1 MKTCPNCGER
11 LPDGV
16 ERCPNC
22 HTEWNN
28 PLEAPVRKGP
38 NRKLLIGGG
47 VLAAVVLIGVVAA
60 FALGGG
66 GRSPEKDFIRIQQE
80 LFTDRMLDGLEKG
93 LDVLGSGKFDSD
105 LTLYAWV
112 DEPELNRLLEN
123 SALQLKIDLDR
134 DRLILDGRMI
144 FQGSPIL
151 SGALTYDKG
160 QVGFCLPEVDER
172 YYVAD
177 LSKASS
183 DLTGMDID
191 LSKLALPEI
200 SGKQWRALAQT
211 YLDLVHTA
219 VTRDNVR
226 LEQGQSVEFQLLGG
240 GFTGDVYTFTPAA
253 GDIEEMLVKLA
264 GHLRT
269 DKELRKLVIGLM
281 VPQALE
287 AAFGEEIFDGADP
300 EAELD
305 RALVE
310 LADELEAEAASIG
323 QEVED
328 SGFTWT
334 LAVEGRQARLIR
346 IESYGEALVY
356 ERAGSE
362 AGGVEEA
369 LFGDEGGLIEPF
381 LRHSYVK
388 DGSVSRG
395 TVTVDAGYGGSM
407 SMKYE
412 IDESR
417 KSPFG
422 TPYGTYSYS
431 YTPLD
436 MAYSIQVADGAQGG
450 TDHIMTIED
459 CGYLFD
465 APFDTLAL
473 TLNATEKGT
482 AQMPDGP
489 VVDITNYSQDELEAL
504 FETLG
509 NKLAISMTMLMFQMM
524 GAYA

>member
-226 LEQGQSVEFQLLGG
+226 LEQGQAMEFQLLGG

-253 GDIEEMLVKLA
+253 GDIE
-264 GHLRT
+264 
-269 DKELRKLVIGLM
+269 IG
-281 VPQALE
+281 
-287 AAFGEEIFDGADP
+287 
-300 EAELD
+300 
-305 RALVE
+305 RAHV
-310 LADELEAEAASIG
+310 
-323 QEVED
+323 
-328 SGFTWT
+328 
-334 LAVEGRQARLIR
+334 
-346 IESYGEALVY
+346 
-356 ERAGSE
+356 
-362 AGGVEEA
+362 
-369 LFGDEGGLIEPF
+369 
-381 LRHSYVK
+381 
-388 DGSVSRG
+388 
-395 TVTVDAGYGGSM
+395 
-407 SMKYE
+407 
-412 IDESR
+412 
-417 KSPFG
+417 
-422 TPYGTYSYS
+422 
-431 YTPLD
+431 
-436 MAYSIQVADGAQGG
+436 
-450 TDHIMTIED
+450 
-459 CGYLFD
+459 
-465 APFDTLAL
+465 
-473 TLNATEKGT
+473 
-482 AQMPDGP
+482 
-489 VVDITNYSQDELEAL
+489 
-504 FETLG
+504 
-509 NKLAISMTMLMFQMM
+509 
-524 GAYA
+524 